1 MIDFLME
8 HEINFNRVVKRLSK
22 VYEDVC
28 QVLVASSPF
37 EVQMNPE
44 ATEMN
49 RQVCF
54 GENSQSYFNFR
65 LLFALW
71 SSTIFGP
78 TRTVNFKCNWL
89 FKLLFLVQKVQY
101 KFRKS
106 GANKI
111 ARRCAVL
118 RNELNS
124 IYPSTGVVDTIT

>member
-8 HEINFNRVVKRLSK
+8 HEINFNRVAKKLSK

-78 TRTVNFKCNWL
+78 TRTVNFKCN
-89 FKLLFLVQKVQY
+89 
-101 KFRKS
+101 
-106 GANKI
+106 
-111 ARRCAVL
+111 
-118 RNELNS
+118 
-124 IYPSTGVVDTIT
+124 